1 VGAAP
6 GAAPP
11 ASGRKETAGDAAEA
25 QRIRKALEQADGNRT
40 AAAKALG
47 ISRVTLWH
55 KVKRYGIEA

>member
-1 VGAAP
+1 V
-6 GAAPP
+6 P